1 MRAMAAILRREL
13 KSYFVSPVAYI
24 VLVVF
29 TVLSGVFFFIYVGGF
44 LQSQYD
50 PRFQFYGGRLN
61 LNEFVVAPYLG
72 TINIV
77 LLLMVPIVTMRLIA
91 EERKGSTGEM
101 LFTSPLRSYQIVLG
115 KYLASLSLFVV
126 MLLLSALH
134 MVVLAAYGNPDIGPV
149 LSGYLG
155 VFLVGASFLAVGL
168 FASSLTENQIVAAV
182 IAFGV
187 LLLFWIIGASSDAQG
202 SVLGYLSIVNHF
214 EGFTRGVIETSDI
227 VYYLSMTAMGLFLTH
242 MVLESEKWR

>member
-1 MRAMAAILRREL
+1 MRAAAAIFRREL
-13 KSYFVSPVAYI
+13 KSYFASPVAYI

-29 TVLSGVFFFIYVGGF
+29 TVLSGVFFFIYMGGF

-77 LLLMVPIVTMRLIA
+77 LLLMIPLVTMRLIA
-91 EERKGSTGEM
+91 EERRGSTGEM
-101 LFTSPLRSYQIVLG
+101 LFTSPVRSYEIVLG
-115 KYLASLSLFVV
+115 KYLASLFLFAV
-126 MLLLSALH
+126 MLVLSALH
-134 MVVLAAYGNPDIGPV
+134 MVVLAIYGNPDPGPM

-187 LLLFWIIGASSDAQG
+187 LLLFWVIGASSDTG
-202 SVLGYLSIVNHF
+202 ESVLGYLSIVNHF
-214 EGFTRGVIETSDI
+214 EAFTRGVIETRDI

-242 MVLESEKWR
+242 IALESEKWR